1 VPLTLDKRGLGEVGP
16 GELAVVT
23 TGRGRARLQKALGPA
38 DRLDNVLE
46 ALLEQEGAR
55 TEFEPHDPPPASL
68 DGRVD
73 LREQACFTIDPD
85 TAKDFD
91 DAIAVRREGDGYRVW
106 VHIAD
111 VSHFVPAGTPLDRG
125 AAERA
130 FSLYVPGRVAPM
142 LPPELSNDLCS
153 LRPREDRLCVT
164 VEVPFDASL
173 EPGEPAFYRS
183 VIRSRARLTYGQAER
198 ILSGEEA
205 AEPEIEEGL
214 RLAETVALELRSRR
228 FARGALRVTTREV
241 TFAFDPDGGVERAW
255 LESEPHAHMLVEE
268 LMILANEAVGGL
280 LAGRR
285 REALYRVHERPD
297 PQAVLHLLAKLAALE
312 VPTPP
317 APERERLTPG
327 LAAKLAAET
336 SERVSDYVERSGRG
350 TEAFPALVL
359 RALKQARYDGR
370 NLGHSGLASPA
381 YAHFTSPIRRYPDL
395 VVHRALLRE
404 LGVADEP
411 LPEDLG
417 ESAEHAS
424 AQERR
429 YADIEYRADDICLA
443 WLLESVLFD
452 RGWDATFDGEINGVI
467 GSGLFVRF
475 GEVFE
480 GYVPVRRLGGDYY
493 EIDELGTALAGRRT
507 KRTFRLGDPIDVAV
521 TDINRAEGKVEV
533 RPAGSTL
540 EGRRENRRK

>member
-1 VPLTLDKRGLGEVGP
+1 VTAARG
-16 GELAVVT
+16 
-23 TGRGRARLQKALGPA
+23 RRARLVKVLGPS
-38 DRLDNVLE
+38 DRLDSVLE

-73 LREQACFTIDPD
+73 LREQVCFTIDPD
-85 TAKDFD
+85 TAQDFD
-91 DAIAVRREGDGYRVW
+91 DAISVSREGDGYRAW

-111 VSHFVPAGTPLDRG
+111 VAHFVPAGTPLDRG

-164 VEVPFDASL
+164 VEVPFNDNVEL
-173 EPGEPAFYRS
+173 GEPAFYRS

-198 ILSGEEA
+198 ILRGEE
-205 AEPEIEEGL
+205 EIEPQIGEGL
-214 RLAETVALELRSRR
+214 RLAETVALELRRRR
-228 FARGALRVTTREV
+228 FARGALRIATREI
-241 TFAFDPDGGVERAW
+241 TFVFDEDGAAVERAW

-280 LAGRR
+280 LSGRR
-285 REALYRVHERPD
+285 RDALFRVHERPD

-317 APERERLTPG
+317 TPERERLTPG
-327 LAAKLAAET
+327 LTAKLAAET
-336 SERVSDYVERSGRG
+336 SERVTDYVERSGRG
-350 TEAFPALVL
+350 VEAFPSLVL
-359 RALKQARYDGR
+359 RALKQARYDRR
-370 NLGHSGLASPA
+370 NLGHSGLASRA

-404 LGVADEP
+404 LGVDDEP
-411 LPEDLG
+411 LPEDLD

-424 AQERR
+424 TQERR

-443 WLLESVLFD
+443 WLLERVLFE
-452 RGWDATFDGEINGVI
+452 RGWDTPFEGEINGVI
-467 GSGLFVRF
+467 ASGLFVRF
-475 GEVFE
+475 DEVFE

-493 EIDELGTALAGRRT
+493 EIDELGTALVGRRT
-507 KRTFRLGDPIDVAV
+507 KRKFRLGDPVEVAV
-521 TDINRAEGKVEV
+521 AEVNRADGKVEL
-533 RPAGSTL
+533 RPT
-540 EGRRENRRK
+540 